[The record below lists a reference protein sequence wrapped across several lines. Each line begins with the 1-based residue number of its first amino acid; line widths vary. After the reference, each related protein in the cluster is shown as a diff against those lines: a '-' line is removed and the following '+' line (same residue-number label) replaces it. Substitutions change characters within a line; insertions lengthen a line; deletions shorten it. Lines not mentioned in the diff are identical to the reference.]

1 MNYQKTGQGQIYN
14 LVSFAQ
20 TLRAR
25 ANDGTFMMDSHGLMI
40 QNGRKAE
47 YAQKK
52 AAQNTKNSVPQAKKE
67 TSPEERQRGMEA
79 LRALKDKMRV
89 KGQ

>member
-1 MNYQKTGQGQIYN
+1 
-14 LVSFAQ
+14 
-20 TLRAR
+20 
-25 ANDGTFMMDSHGLMI
+25 MMDSHGLMI

-47 YAQKK
+47 FSQKK
-52 AAQNTKNSVPQAKKE
+52 TAENTKNSMSQAKKE

-89 KGQ
+89 KSK